1 MRTVVMIPARIGS
14 KRLPKKN
21 IALFLG
27 RPMISYSIQASLSA
41 NLVDEVYVSTESS
54 EIAEIA
60 SSYGA
65 KIFIRPSELAED
77 NVPTQKVMQN
87 FLDNHPDV
95 DVLVTIQ
102 ANSPNV
108 RPETIDKAIRLL
120 VEHNLWEVRSVNDE
134 GLENGA
140 IWVTTRKAAYWDGLS
155 VYFGVVRDNSVDI
168 HTIEDLRVAE
178 RMQYD
183 GKVD

>member
-1 MRTVVMIPARIGS
+1 MKTAVMIPARLGS
-14 KRLPKKN
+14 KRLLKKN
-21 IALFLG
+21 IAEFLG
-27 RPMISYSIQASLSA
+27 EPMISYSIKASLNA
-41 NLVDEVYVSTESS
+41 KLIDDVYVSTESA

-65 KIFIRPSELAED
+65 KVFIRPSELAED
-77 NVPTQKVMQN
+77 DVPTQKVMQN
-87 FLDNHPDV
+87 FLDDHPDV

-120 VEHNLWEVRSVNDE
+120 VTHNLWEVRSVNDD

-155 VYFGVVRDNSVDI
+155 VYFGVVRDNSIDI
-168 HTIEDLRVAE
+168 HTIDDLRVAE
-178 RMQYD
+178 QVQLRREMN
-183 GKVD
+183 